1 MSNEQPQP
9 KDSALPLAS
18 EFVKKIKEE
27 RTAGLPPRTVYDAYR
42 GIKLDD
48 ALDYITE
55 LGKLREERFSL
66 DNDTLALGYAKA
78 VSWLLALP
86 HPEIDDPMK
95 GLIVTG
101 ETGTGKTLLVT
112 LLRDLSEM
120 LGVQRPFYDGVN
132 SRRTMK
138 PFLWN
143 GETHAL
149 WHMADLMDSTDG
161 RYTAL
166 DYRVLHIGD
175 LGSEPATF
183 QRYGNKASLADL
195 INQRSDYGYR
205 DAPIVATT
213 NLPWSELQ
221 RYGDRAVSRLRG
233 DCIEVRLIGVPD
245 HRMNR
250 TKTSI

>member
-1 MSNEQPQP
+1 MSNAEQPPQ
-9 KDSALPLAS
+9 KTSALPLAS
-18 EFVKKIKEE
+18 DFVKKIQAE
-27 RTAGLPPRTVYDAYR
+27 RIEGLPTRQVYDVYKEIDISTAFS
-42 GIKLDD
+42 
-48 ALDYITE
+48 YIV
-55 LGKLREERFSL
+55 
-66 DNDTLALGYAKA
+66 ALGQRATPNFELDEISTGAYIKA

-95 GLIVTG
+95 GLLVMG

-195 INQRSDYGYR
+195 IIQRSDYGYR

-233 DCIEVRLIGVPD
+233 DCIEVRLVGVPD

>member
-1 MSNEQPQP
+1 MNNAEQPPQ
-9 KDSALPLAS
+9 KTSALPLAS
-18 EFVKKIKEE
+18 DFVKKIQAE
-27 RTAGLPPRTVYDAYR
+27 RIEGLPTRQVYDVYKEIDISTAFS
-42 GIKLDD
+42 
-48 ALDYITE
+48 YIV
-55 LGKLREERFSL
+55 
-66 DNDTLALGYAKA
+66 ALGQRATPNFELDEISTAAYIKA

-95 GLIVTG
+95 GLLVMG
-101 ETGTGKTLLVT
+101 ETGTGKTMLVS
-112 LLRDLSEM
+112 LLRELSDM
-120 LGVQRPFYDGVN
+120 LGLHRPFYDGGS
-132 SRRTMK
+132 SRRVMK

-143 GETHAL
+143 GDTHAL
-149 WHMADLMDSTDG
+149 WHMSDYIDSEDG

-166 DYRVLHIGD
+166 SYRVLHIGD

-195 INQRSDYGYR
+195 INQRSDFGYR

-233 DCIEVRLIGVPD
+233 DCIEIQLVGVPD
-245 HRMNR
+245 HRKQR
-250 TKTSI
+250 KDIWQ

>member
-1 MSNEQPQP
+1 MRFHSLRSLSRRSKRSVRQ
-9 KDSALPLAS
+9 
-18 EFVKKIKEE
+18 
-27 RTAGLPPRTVYDAYR
+27 GLPPRTVYDAYR

-66 DNDTLALGYAKA
+66 DNDAMALGYAKA

-120 LGVQRPFYDGVN
+120 LGVQRAFYDGVGVN

-149 WHMADLMDSTDG
+149 WHMADLMNSTDG

-166 DYRVLHIGD
+166 NYPVLHIGD

-213 NLPWSELQ
+213 NLPCLNFNATETVRYLAFVVTAS
-221 RYGDRAVSRLRG
+221 RYGS
-233 DCIEVRLIGVPD
+233 
-245 HRMNR
+245 
-250 TKTSI
+250 

>member
-1 MSNEQPQP
+1 MNNAEQPPQ
-9 KDSALPLAS
+9 KTSALPLAS
-18 EFVKKIKEE
+18 DFVKKIQAE
-27 RTAGLPPRTVYDAYR
+27 RIEGLPPRQVYDVYKEIDISTAFS
-42 GIKLDD
+42 
-48 ALDYITE
+48 YIV
-55 LGKLREERFSL
+55 
-66 DNDTLALGYAKA
+66 ALGQRATPNFELDEVSTAAYIKA

-95 GLIVTG
+95 GLLVMG
-101 ETGTGKTLLVT
+101 ETGTGKTMLVS
-112 LLRDLSEM
+112 LLRELSDM
-120 LGVQRPFYDGVN
+120 LGLHRPFYDGGS
-132 SRRTMK
+132 SRRVMK

-143 GETHAL
+143 GDTHAL
-149 WHMADLMDSTDG
+149 WHMSDYIDSEYG

-166 DYRVLHIGD
+166 SYRVLHIGD

-195 INQRSDYGYR
+195 INQRSDFGYR

-233 DCIEVRLIGVPD
+233 DCIEIQLVGVPD
-245 HRMNR
+245 HRKQR
-250 TKTSI
+250 KDTWQ